1 MNVPATLRTA
11 AASLGA
17 NRLRAFLALLGI
29 VIGVASV
36 VTLMSIGRGVQ
47 AEITSSIESLGTNL
61 LLVRSSDGVGFDRPY
76 SGLSS
81 SYVSSTILQPLTL
94 ADAEALADPELTP
107 SVKGVAAELRTSGRI
122 AAGGNSEYGDI
133 LGVTPDYL
141 SVRDLS
147 MLSGIFIAP
156 THVANRDDVVVLGPA
171 LAESLFGFRD
181 PVGQSVRINAR
192 RFTVIG
198 VLARKG
204 RRGDSFYGF
213 LEWLDRRA
221 LVPATTAYY
230 RINSEG
236 TGGGEVGV
244 HSIYAQAESTDVVDA
259 AFNEI
264 RAVLRLRHRITGDDD
279 FTITSQR
286 EAIEVLAGA
295 VNAFVVFLG
304 AIAGV
309 SLLVGGIGIMNI
321 MLVSVVERTREI
333 GIRRAMGAKRRDI
346 LLQFVFEAVLLTVSG
361 GVLGILLGMG
371 ISALVSGVSLGE
383 GATLQTVVSGDI
395 ATLAIVVSAAVGLFF
410 GIYPASRASRL
421 HPIEALRTE

>member
-1 MNVPATLRTA
+1 MNVPAILRTA
-11 AASLGA
+11 ISSLGV
-17 NRLRAFLALLGI
+17 NRLRAALALLGI

-36 VTLMSIGRGVQ
+36 VTLMSIGRGIQ

-61 LLVRSSDGVGFDRPY
+61 LLVSFGGSPFRDVSGESSFR
-76 SGLSS
+76 
-81 SYVSSTILQPLTL
+81 IARPLTL
-94 ADAEALADPELTP
+94 ADAEALSDPELTP
-107 SVKGVAAELRTSGRI
+107 SVKAVAAQMRTGGQI
-122 AAGGNSEYGDI
+122 AARGNRASVEI
-133 LGVTPDYL
+133 LGVTSDYL
-141 SVRDLS
+141 QVRDLS
-147 MLSGIFIAP
+147 MLSGIFIAS
-156 THVANRDDVVVLGPA
+156 THVANKDEVVVLGSA

-181 PVGQSVRINAR
+181 PVGQPVRLNAR

-198 VLARKG
+198 VLQREG
-204 RRGDSFYGF
+204 QSQDGSFYGF
-213 LEWLDRRA
+213 LDWFDRQVM
-221 LVPATTAYY
+221 VPVTTAYY
-230 RINSEG
+230 RLDSDRRSG
-236 TGGGEVGV
+236 QGV
-244 HSIYAQAESTDVVDA
+244 VVEQIYVQAASSDVVDA

-264 RAVLRLRHRITGDDD
+264 RTVLRLRHRITEDDD

-286 EAIEVLAGA
+286 EAIEALAGA
-295 VNAFVVFLG
+295 VDAFVVFLG

-333 GIRRAMGAKRRDI
+333 GIRKAMGAKRRDI

-371 ISALVSGVSLGE
+371 VSALVSGVSLGE

-395 ATLAIVVSAAVGLFF
+395 ATLAVAVSAAVGLFF

-421 HPIEALRTE
+421 RPIEALRTE

>member
-1 MNVPATLRTA
+1 MNVPAILRTA
-11 AASLGA
+11 VSSLGV
-17 NRLRAFLALLGI
+17 NRLRAALALLGI

-36 VTLMSIGRGVQ
+36 VTLMSIGRGIQ

-61 LLVRSSDGVGFDRPY
+61 LLVSFGGSPFRDVSGESSFR
-76 SGLSS
+76 
-81 SYVSSTILQPLTL
+81 IARPLTL
-94 ADAEALADPELTP
+94 ADAEALSDPELTP
-107 SVKGVAAELRTSGRI
+107 SVKAVAAQMRTGGQI
-122 AAGGNSEYGDI
+122 AARGNRASVEI
-133 LGVTPDYL
+133 LGVTSDYL
-141 SVRDLS
+141 QVRDLS
-147 MLSGIFIAP
+147 MLSGIFIAS
-156 THVANRDDVVVLGPA
+156 THVANKDEVVVLGSA

-181 PVGQSVRINAR
+181 PVGQPVRLNAR

-198 VLARKG
+198 VLQREG
-204 RRGDSFYGF
+204 QSQDGSFYGF
-213 LEWLDRRA
+213 LDWFDRQVM
-221 LVPATTAYY
+221 VPVTTAYY
-230 RINSEG
+230 RLDRRSG
-236 TGGGEVGV
+236 QGV
-244 HSIYAQAESTDVVDA
+244 VVEQIYVQAASSDVVDA

-264 RAVLRLRHRITGDDD
+264 RTVLRLRHRITEDDD

-286 EAIEVLAGA
+286 EAIEALAGA
-295 VNAFVVFLG
+295 VDAFVVFLG

-333 GIRRAMGAKRRDI
+333 GIRKAMGAKRRDI

-371 ISALVSGVSLGE
+371 VSALVSGVSLGE

-395 ATLAIVVSAAVGLFF
+395 ATLAVAVSAAVGLFF

-421 HPIEALRTE
+421 RPIEALRTE

>member
-1 MNVPATLRTA
+1 MNVPAILRTA
-11 AASLGA
+11 IGSLGV
-17 NRLRAFLALLGI
+17 NRLRAALALLGI

-36 VTLMSIGRGVQ
+36 VTLMSIGRGIQ

-61 LLVRSSDGVGFDRPY
+61 LLVSFGGSPFRDVSGESSFR
-76 SGLSS
+76 
-81 SYVSSTILQPLTL
+81 IARPLTL
-94 ADAEALADPELTP
+94 ADAEALSDPELTP
-107 SVKGVAAELRTSGRI
+107 SVKAVAAQMRTGGQI
-122 AAGGNSEYGDI
+122 AARGNRASVEI
-133 LGVTPDYL
+133 LGVTSDYL
-141 SVRDLS
+141 QVRDLS
-147 MLSGIFIAP
+147 MLSGIFIAS
-156 THVANRDDVVVLGPA
+156 THVANKDEVVVLGSA

-181 PVGQSVRINAR
+181 PVGQPVRLNAR

-198 VLARKG
+198 VLQREG
-204 RRGDSFYGF
+204 QSQDGSFYGF
-213 LEWLDRRA
+213 LDWFDRQVM
-221 LVPATTAYY
+221 VPVTTAYY
-230 RINSEG
+230 RLDRRSG
-236 TGGGEVGV
+236 QGV
-244 HSIYAQAESTDVVDA
+244 VVEQIYVQAASSDVVDA

-264 RAVLRLRHRITGDDD
+264 RTVLRLRHRITEDDD

-286 EAIEVLAGA
+286 EAIEALAGA
-295 VNAFVVFLG
+295 VDAFVVFLG

-333 GIRRAMGAKRRDI
+333 GIRKAMGAKRRDI

-371 ISALVSGVSLGE
+371 VSALVSGVSLGE

-395 ATLAIVVSAAVGLFF
+395 ATLAVAVSAAVGLFF

-421 HPIEALRTE
+421 RPIEALRTE

>member
-1 MNVPATLRTA
+1 MNVPAILRTA
-11 AASLGA
+11 ISSLGV
-17 NRLRAFLALLGI
+17 NRLRAALALLGI

-36 VTLMSIGRGVQ
+36 VTLMSIGRGIQ

-61 LLVRSSDGVGFDRPY
+61 LLVSFGGSPFRDVSGESSFR
-76 SGLSS
+76 
-81 SYVSSTILQPLTL
+81 IARPLTL
-94 ADAEALADPELTP
+94 ADAEALSDPELTP
-107 SVKGVAAELRTSGRI
+107 SVKAVAAQMRTGGQI
-122 AAGGNSEYGDI
+122 AARGNRASVEI
-133 LGVTPDYL
+133 LGVTSDYL
-141 SVRDLS
+141 QVRDLS
-147 MLSGIFIAP
+147 MLSGIFIAS
-156 THVANRDDVVVLGPA
+156 THVANKDEVVVLGSA

-181 PVGQSVRINAR
+181 PVGQPVRLNAR

-198 VLARKG
+198 VLQREG
-204 RRGDSFYGF
+204 QSQDGSFYGF
-213 LEWLDRRA
+213 LDWFDRQVM
-221 LVPATTAYY
+221 VPVTTAYY
-230 RINSEG
+230 RLDRRSG
-236 TGGGEVGV
+236 QGV
-244 HSIYAQAESTDVVDA
+244 VVEQIYVQAASSDVVDA

-264 RAVLRLRHRITGDDD
+264 RTVLRLRHRITEDDD

-286 EAIEVLAGA
+286 EAIEALAGA
-295 VNAFVVFLG
+295 VDAFVVFLG

-333 GIRRAMGAKRRDI
+333 GIRKAMGAKRRDI

-371 ISALVSGVSLGE
+371 VSALVSGVSLGE

-395 ATLAIVVSAAVGLFF
+395 ATLAVAVSAAVGLFF

-421 HPIEALRTE
+421 RPIEALRTE

>member
-1 MNVPATLRTA
+1 MNVPAILRTA
-11 AASLGA
+11 ISSLGV
-17 NRLRAFLALLGI
+17 NRLRAALALLGI

-36 VTLMSIGRGVQ
+36 VTLMSIGRGIQ

-61 LLVRSSDGVGFDRPY
+61 LLVSFGGSPFRDVSGESSFKIAR
-76 SGLSS
+76 
-81 SYVSSTILQPLTL
+81 PLTL
-94 ADAEALADPELTP
+94 ADAEALSDPELTP
-107 SVKGVAAELRTSGRI
+107 SVKAVAAQMRTGGQI
-122 AAGGNSEYGDI
+122 AARGNRASVEI
-133 LGVTPDYL
+133 LGVTSDYL
-141 SVRDLS
+141 QVRDLS
-147 MLSGIFIAP
+147 MLSGIFIAS
-156 THVANRDDVVVLGPA
+156 THVANKDEVVVLGSA

-181 PVGQSVRINAR
+181 PVGQPVRLNAR

-198 VLARKG
+198 VLQREG
-204 RRGDSFYGF
+204 QSQDGSFYGF
-213 LEWLDRRA
+213 LDWFDRQVMVPVTTAHYRLDSDRR
-221 LVPATTAYY
+221 
-230 RINSEG
+230 SG
-236 TGGGEVGV
+236 QGV
-244 HSIYAQAESTDVVDA
+244 VVEQIYVQAASSDVVDA

-264 RAVLRLRHRITGDDD
+264 RTVLRLRHRITDDDD

-286 EAIEVLAGA
+286 EAIEALAGA
-295 VNAFVVFLG
+295 VDAFVVFLG

-333 GIRRAMGAKRRDI
+333 GIRKAMGAKRRDI

-371 ISALVSGVSLGE
+371 VSALVSGVSLGE

-395 ATLAIVVSAAVGLFF
+395 ATLAVAVSAAVGLFF

-421 HPIEALRTE
+421 RPIEALRTE

>member
-1 MNVPATLRTA
+1 MNVPAILRTA
-11 AASLGA
+11 VSSLGV
-17 NRLRAFLALLGI
+17 NRLRAALALLGI

-36 VTLMSIGRGVQ
+36 VTLMSIGRGIQ

-61 LLVRSSDGVGFDRPY
+61 LLVSFGGSPFRDVSGESSFR
-76 SGLSS
+76 
-81 SYVSSTILQPLTL
+81 IARPLTL
-94 ADAEALADPELTP
+94 ADAEALSDPELTP
-107 SVKGVAAELRTSGRI
+107 SVKAVAAQMRTGGQI
-122 AAGGNSEYGDI
+122 AARGNRASVEI
-133 LGVTPDYL
+133 LGVTSDYL
-141 SVRDLS
+141 QVRGLS
-147 MLSGIFIAP
+147 MLSGIFIAS
-156 THVANRDDVVVLGPA
+156 THVANKDEVVVLGSA

-181 PVGQSVRINAR
+181 PVGQPVRLNAR

-198 VLARKG
+198 VLQREG
-204 RRGDSFYGF
+204 QSQDGSFYGF
-213 LEWLDRRA
+213 LDWFDRQVM
-221 LVPATTAYY
+221 VPVTTAYY
-230 RINSEG
+230 RLDRRSG
-236 TGGGEVGV
+236 QGV
-244 HSIYAQAESTDVVDA
+244 VVEQIYVQAASSNVVDV

-264 RAVLRLRHRITGDDD
+264 RTVLRLRHRITDDDD

-286 EAIEVLAGA
+286 EAIEALAGA
-295 VNAFVVFLG
+295 VDAFVVFLG

-333 GIRRAMGAKRRDI
+333 GIRKAMGAKRRDI

-371 ISALVSGVSLGE
+371 VSALVSGVSLGE

-395 ATLAIVVSAAVGLFF
+395 ATLAVAVSAAVGLFF

-421 HPIEALRTE
+421 RPIEALRIE

>member
-1 MNVPATLRTA
+1 MNVPAILRTA
-11 AASLGA
+11 VSSLGV
-17 NRLRAFLALLGI
+17 NRLRAALALLGI

-36 VTLMSIGRGVQ
+36 VTLMSIGRGIQ

-61 LLVRSSDGVGFDRPY
+61 LLVSFGGSPFRDVSGESSFKIAR
-76 SGLSS
+76 
-81 SYVSSTILQPLTL
+81 PLTL
-94 ADAEALADPELTP
+94 ADAEALSDPDLTP
-107 SVKGVAAELRTSGRI
+107 SVKAVAAQMRTGGQI
-122 AAGGNSEYGDI
+122 AARGNRASVEI
-133 LGVTPDYL
+133 LGVTSDYL
-141 SVRDLS
+141 QVRDLS
-147 MLSGIFIAP
+147 MLSGIFIAS
-156 THVANRDDVVVLGPA
+156 THVANKDEVVVLGSA

-181 PVGQSVRINAR
+181 PVGQPVRLNAR

-198 VLARKG
+198 VLQREG
-204 RRGDSFYGF
+204 QSQDGSFYGF
-213 LEWLDRRA
+213 LDWFDRQVM
-221 LVPATTAYY
+221 VPVTTAYY
-230 RINSEG
+230 RLDRRSG
-236 TGGGEVGV
+236 QGV
-244 HSIYAQAESTDVVDA
+244 VVEQIYVQAASSDVVDA

-264 RAVLRLRHRITGDDD
+264 RTVLRLRHRITEDDD

-286 EAIEVLAGA
+286 EAIEALAGA
-295 VNAFVVFLG
+295 VDAFVVFLG

-333 GIRRAMGAKRRDI
+333 GIRKAMGAKRRDI

-371 ISALVSGVSLGE
+371 VSALVSGVSLGE

-395 ATLAIVVSAAVGLFF
+395 ATLAVAVSAAVGLFF

-421 HPIEALRTE
+421 RPIEALRTE

>member
-1 MNVPATLRTA
+1 MNVPAILRTA
-11 AASLGA
+11 IGSLGV
-17 NRLRAFLALLGI
+17 NRLRAALALLGI

-36 VTLMSIGRGVQ
+36 VTLMSIGRGIQ

-61 LLVRSSDGVGFDRPY
+61 LLVSFGGSPFRDVSGESSFR
-76 SGLSS
+76 
-81 SYVSSTILQPLTL
+81 IARPLTL
-94 ADAEALADPELTP
+94 ADAEALSDPELTP
-107 SVKGVAAELRTSGRI
+107 SVKAVAAQMRTGGQI
-122 AAGGNSEYGDI
+122 AARGNRASVEI
-133 LGVTPDYL
+133 LGVTSDYL
-141 SVRDLS
+141 QVRDLS
-147 MLSGIFIAP
+147 MLSGIFIAS
-156 THVANRDDVVVLGPA
+156 THVANKDEVVVLGSA

-181 PVGQSVRINAR
+181 PVGQPVRINAR

-198 VLARKG
+198 VLQREG
-204 RRGDSFYGF
+204 QSQDGSFYGF
-213 LEWLDRRA
+213 LDWFDRQVMVPVTTAHYRLDSDRR
-221 LVPATTAYY
+221 
-230 RINSEG
+230 SG
-236 TGGGEVGV
+236 QGV
-244 HSIYAQAESTDVVDA
+244 VVEQIYVQAASSDVVDA

-264 RAVLRLRHRITGDDD
+264 RTVLRLRHRITEDDD

-286 EAIEVLAGA
+286 EAIEALAGA
-295 VNAFVVFLG
+295 VDAFVVFLG

-333 GIRRAMGAKRRDI
+333 GIRKAMGAKRRDI

-371 ISALVSGVSLGE
+371 VSALVSGVSLGE

-395 ATLAIVVSAAVGLFF
+395 ATLAVAVSAAVGLFF

-421 HPIEALRTE
+421 RPIEALRTE

>member
-1 MNVPATLRTA
+1 MNVPAILRTA
-11 AASLGA
+11 ISSLGV
-17 NRLRAFLALLGI
+17 NRLRAALALLGI

-36 VTLMSIGRGVQ
+36 VTLMSIGRGIQ

-61 LLVRSSDGVGFDRPY
+61 LLVSFGGSPFRDVSGESSFR
-76 SGLSS
+76 
-81 SYVSSTILQPLTL
+81 IARPLTL
-94 ADAEALADPELTP
+94 ADAEALSDPELTP
-107 SVKGVAAELRTSGRI
+107 SVKAVAAQMRTGGQI
-122 AAGGNSEYGDI
+122 AARGNRASVEI
-133 LGVTPDYL
+133 LGVTSDYL
-141 SVRDLS
+141 QVRDLS
-147 MLSGIFIAP
+147 MLSGIFIAS
-156 THVANRDDVVVLGPA
+156 THVANKDEVVVLGSA

-181 PVGQSVRINAR
+181 PVGQPVRINAR

-198 VLARKG
+198 VLQREG
-204 RRGDSFYGF
+204 QSQDGSFYGF
-213 LEWLDRRA
+213 LDWFDRQVM
-221 LVPATTAYY
+221 VPVTTAYY
-230 RINSEG
+230 RLDRRSG
-236 TGGGEVGV
+236 QGV
-244 HSIYAQAESTDVVDA
+244 VVEQIYVQAASSDVVDA

-264 RAVLRLRHRITGDDD
+264 RTVLRLRHRITADDD

-286 EAIEVLAGA
+286 EAIEALAGA
-295 VNAFVVFLG
+295 VDAFVVFLG

-333 GIRRAMGAKRRDI
+333 GIRKAMGAKRRDI

-371 ISALVSGVSLGE
+371 VSALVSGVSLGE

-395 ATLAIVVSAAVGLFF
+395 ATLAVAVSAAVGLFF

-421 HPIEALRTE
+421 RPIEALRTE

>member
-1 MNVPATLRTA
+1 MNVPAILRTA
-11 AASLGA
+11 ISSLGV
-17 NRLRAFLALLGI
+17 NRLRAALALLGI

-36 VTLMSIGRGVQ
+36 VTLMSIGRGIQ

-61 LLVRSSDGVGFDRPY
+61 LLVSFGGSPFRDVSGESSFR
-76 SGLSS
+76 
-81 SYVSSTILQPLTL
+81 IARPLTL
-94 ADAEALADPELTP
+94 ADAEALSDPELTP
-107 SVKGVAAELRTSGRI
+107 SVKAVAAQMRTGGQI
-122 AAGGNSEYGDI
+122 AARGNRASVEI
-133 LGVTPDYL
+133 LGVTSDYL
-141 SVRDLS
+141 QVRDLS
-147 MLSGIFIAP
+147 MLSGIFIAS
-156 THVANRDDVVVLGPA
+156 THVANKDEVVVLGSA

-181 PVGQSVRINAR
+181 PVGQPVRINAR

-198 VLARKG
+198 VLQREG
-204 RRGDSFYGF
+204 QSQDGSFYGF
-213 LEWLDRRA
+213 LDWFDRQVMVPVTTAHYRLDSDRR
-221 LVPATTAYY
+221 
-230 RINSEG
+230 SG
-236 TGGGEVGV
+236 QGV
-244 HSIYAQAESTDVVDA
+244 VVEQIYVQAASSDVVDA

-264 RAVLRLRHRITGDDD
+264 RTVLRLRHRITEDDD

-286 EAIEVLAGA
+286 EAIEALAGA
-295 VNAFVVFLG
+295 VDAFVVFLG

-333 GIRRAMGAKRRDI
+333 GIRKAMGAKRRDI

-371 ISALVSGVSLGE
+371 VSALVSGVSLGE

-395 ATLAIVVSAAVGLFF
+395 ATLAVAVSAAVGLFF

-421 HPIEALRTE
+421 RPIEALRTE

>member
-1 MNVPATLRTA
+1 MNVPAILRTA
-11 AASLGA
+11 IGSLGV
-17 NRLRAFLALLGI
+17 NRLRAALALLGI

-36 VTLMSIGRGVQ
+36 VTLMSIGRGIQ

-61 LLVRSSDGVGFDRPY
+61 LLVSFGGSPFRDVSGESSFR
-76 SGLSS
+76 
-81 SYVSSTILQPLTL
+81 IARPLTL
-94 ADAEALADPELTP
+94 ADAEALSDPELTP
-107 SVKGVAAELRTSGRI
+107 SVKAVAAQMRTGGQI
-122 AAGGNSEYGDI
+122 AARGNRASVEI
-133 LGVTPDYL
+133 LGVTSDYL
-141 SVRDLS
+141 QVRDLS
-147 MLSGIFIAP
+147 MLSGIFIAS
-156 THVANRDDVVVLGPA
+156 THVANKDEVVVLGSA

-181 PVGQSVRINAR
+181 PVGQPVRLNAR

-198 VLARKG
+198 VLQREG
-204 RRGDSFYGF
+204 QSQDGSFYGF
-213 LEWLDRRA
+213 LDWFDRQVM
-221 LVPATTAYY
+221 VPVTTAYY
-230 RINSEG
+230 RLDSDRRSG
-236 TGGGEVGV
+236 KGV
-244 HSIYAQAESTDVVDA
+244 VVEQIYVQAASSDVVDA

-264 RAVLRLRHRITGDDD
+264 RTVLRLRHRITEDDD

-286 EAIEVLAGA
+286 EAIEALAGA
-295 VNAFVVFLG
+295 VDAFVVFLG

-333 GIRRAMGAKRRDI
+333 GIRKAMGAKRRDI

-371 ISALVSGVSLGE
+371 VSALVSGVSLGE

-395 ATLAIVVSAAVGLFF
+395 ATLAVAVSAAVGLFF

-421 HPIEALRTE
+421 RPIEALRTE

>member
-1 MNVPATLRTA
+1 MNVPAILRTA
-11 AASLGA
+11 ISSLGV
-17 NRLRAFLALLGI
+17 NRLRAALALLGI

-36 VTLMSIGRGVQ
+36 VTLMSIGRGIQ

-61 LLVRSSDGVGFDRPY
+61 LLVSFGGSPFRDVSGESSFR
-76 SGLSS
+76 
-81 SYVSSTILQPLTL
+81 IARPLTL
-94 ADAEALADPELTP
+94 ADAEALSDPDLTP
-107 SVKGVAAELRTSGRI
+107 SVKAVAAQMRTGGQI
-122 AAGGNSEYGDI
+122 AARGNRASVEI
-133 LGVTPDYL
+133 LGVTSDYL
-141 SVRDLS
+141 QVRDLS
-147 MLSGIFIAP
+147 MLSGIFIAS
-156 THVANRDDVVVLGPA
+156 THVANKDEVVVLGSA

-181 PVGQSVRINAR
+181 PVGQPVRINAR

-198 VLARKG
+198 VLQREG
-204 RRGDSFYGF
+204 QSQDGSFYGF
-213 LEWLDRRA
+213 LDWFDRQVM
-221 LVPATTAYY
+221 VPVTTAYY
-230 RINSEG
+230 RLDSDRRSG
-236 TGGGEVGV
+236 QGV
-244 HSIYAQAESTDVVDA
+244 VVEQIYVQAASSDVVDA

-264 RAVLRLRHRITGDDD
+264 RTVLRLRHRITEDDD

-286 EAIEVLAGA
+286 EAIEALAGA
-295 VNAFVVFLG
+295 VDAFVVFLG

-333 GIRRAMGAKRRDI
+333 GIRKAMGAKRRDI

-371 ISALVSGVSLGE
+371 VSALVSGVSLGE

-395 ATLAIVVSAAVGLFF
+395 ATLAVAVSAAVGLFF

-421 HPIEALRTE
+421 RPIEALRTE

>member
-1 MNVPATLRTA
+1 MNVPAILRTA
-11 AASLGA
+11 VSSLGV
-17 NRLRAFLALLGI
+17 NRLRAALALLGI

-36 VTLMSIGRGVQ
+36 VTLMSIGRGIQ

-61 LLVRSSDGVGFDRPY
+61 LLVSFGGSPFRDVSGESSFR
-76 SGLSS
+76 
-81 SYVSSTILQPLTL
+81 IARPLTL
-94 ADAEALADPELTP
+94 ADAEALSDPDLTP
-107 SVKGVAAELRTSGRI
+107 SVKAVAAQMRTGGQI
-122 AAGGNSEYGDI
+122 AARGNRASVEI
-133 LGVTPDYL
+133 LGVTSDYL
-141 SVRDLS
+141 QVRDLS
-147 MLSGIFIAP
+147 MLSGIFIAS
-156 THVANRDDVVVLGPA
+156 THVANKDEVVVLGSA

-181 PVGQSVRINAR
+181 PVGQPVRINAR

-198 VLARKG
+198 VLQREG
-204 RRGDSFYGF
+204 QSQDGSFYGF
-213 LEWLDRRA
+213 LDWFDRQVM
-221 LVPATTAYY
+221 VPVTTAYY
-230 RINSEG
+230 RLDRRSG
-236 TGGGEVGV
+236 QGV
-244 HSIYAQAESTDVVDA
+244 VVEQIYVQAASSDVVDA

-264 RAVLRLRHRITGDDD
+264 RTVLRLRHRITEDDD

-286 EAIEVLAGA
+286 EAIEALAGA
-295 VNAFVVFLG
+295 VDAFVVFLG

-333 GIRRAMGAKRRDI
+333 GIRKAMGAKRRDI

-371 ISALVSGVSLGE
+371 VSALVSGVSLGE

-395 ATLAIVVSAAVGLFF
+395 ATLAVAVSAAVGLFF

-421 HPIEALRTE
+421 RPIEALRTE

>member
-1 MNVPATLRTA
+1 MNVPAILRTA
-11 AASLGA
+11 VSSLGV
-17 NRLRAFLALLGI
+17 NRLRAALALLGI

-36 VTLMSIGRGVQ
+36 VTLMSIGRGIQ

-61 LLVRSSDGVGFDRPY
+61 LLVSFGGSPFRDVSGESSFR
-76 SGLSS
+76 
-81 SYVSSTILQPLTL
+81 IARPLTL
-94 ADAEALADPELTP
+94 ADAEALSDPELTP
-107 SVKGVAAELRTSGRI
+107 SVKAVAAQMRTGGQI
-122 AAGGNSEYGDI
+122 AARGNRASVEI
-133 LGVTPDYL
+133 LGVTSDYL
-141 SVRDLS
+141 QVRDLS
-147 MLSGIFIAP
+147 MLSGIFIAS
-156 THVANRDDVVVLGPA
+156 THVANKDEVVVLGSA

-181 PVGQSVRINAR
+181 PVGQPVRLNAR

-198 VLARKG
+198 VLQREG
-204 RRGDSFYGF
+204 QSQDGSFYGF
-213 LEWLDRRA
+213 LDWFDRQVMVPVTTAHYRLDSDRR
-221 LVPATTAYY
+221 
-230 RINSEG
+230 SG
-236 TGGGEVGV
+236 QGV
-244 HSIYAQAESTDVVDA
+244 VVEQIYVQAASSDVVDA

-264 RAVLRLRHRITGDDD
+264 RTVLRLRHRITEDDD

-286 EAIEVLAGA
+286 EAIEALAGA
-295 VNAFVVFLG
+295 VDAFVVFLG

-333 GIRRAMGAKRRDI
+333 GIRKAMGAKRRDI

-371 ISALVSGVSLGE
+371 VSALVSGVSLGE

-395 ATLAIVVSAAVGLFF
+395 ATLAVAVSAAVGLFF

-421 HPIEALRTE
+421 RPIEALRAE

>member
-1 MNVPATLRTA
+1 MNVPAILRTA
-11 AASLGA
+11 VSSLGV
-17 NRLRAFLALLGI
+17 NRLRAALALLGI

-36 VTLMSIGRGVQ
+36 VTLMSIGRGIQ

-61 LLVRSSDGVGFDRPY
+61 LLVSFGGSPFRDVSGESSFR
-76 SGLSS
+76 
-81 SYVSSTILQPLTL
+81 IARPLTL
-94 ADAEALADPELTP
+94 ADAEALSDPELTP
-107 SVKGVAAELRTSGRI
+107 SVKAVAAQMRTGGQI
-122 AAGGNSEYGDI
+122 AARGNRASVEI
-133 LGVTPDYL
+133 LGVTSDYL
-141 SVRDLS
+141 QVRDLS
-147 MLSGIFIAP
+147 MLSGIFIAS
-156 THVANRDDVVVLGPA
+156 THVANKDEVVVLGSA

-181 PVGQSVRINAR
+181 PVGQPVRLNAR

-198 VLARKG
+198 VLQREG
-204 RRGDSFYGF
+204 QSQDGSFYGF
-213 LEWLDRRA
+213 LDWFDRQVM
-221 LVPATTAYY
+221 VPVTTAYY
-230 RINSEG
+230 RLDRRSG
-236 TGGGEVGV
+236 QGV
-244 HSIYAQAESTDVVDA
+244 VVEQIYVQAASSDVVDA

-264 RAVLRLRHRITGDDD
+264 RTVLRLRHRITEDDD

-286 EAIEVLAGA
+286 EAIEALAGA
-295 VNAFVVFLG
+295 VDAFVVFLG

-333 GIRRAMGAKRRDI
+333 GIRKAMGAKRRDI

-371 ISALVSGVSLGE
+371 VSALVSGVSLGE

-395 ATLAIVVSAAVGLFF
+395 ATLAVAVSAAIGLFF

-421 HPIEALRTE
+421 RPIEALRTE

>member
-1 MNVPATLRTA
+1 MNLPAILRTA
-11 AASLGA
+11 VVSLGV
-17 NRLRAFLALLGI
+17 NRLRAALALLGI

-36 VTLMSIGRGVQ
+36 VTLMSIGRGIQ

-61 LLVRSSDGVGFDRPY
+61 LLISPGGGAPYAVPDGGFLRSSPI
-76 SGLSS
+76 
-81 SYVSSTILQPLTL
+81 TAKQLTL
-94 ADAEALADPELTP
+94 ADAEALLDPELTP
-107 SVKGVAAELRTSGRI
+107 SVKAVAAEWRTSGGQI
-122 AAGGNSEYGDI
+122 VANGNMDYVEV

-147 MLSGIFIAP
+147 MLSGTFIAY
-156 THVANRDDVVVLGPA
+156 THVANRDEVVVLGPA
-171 LAESLFGFRD
+171 LAERLFGFRD
-181 PVGQSVRINAR
+181 PVGQSVSIGAR

-198 VLARKG
+198 VLERKSQ
-204 RRGDSFYGF
+204 RQDSFYGF
-213 LEWLDRRA
+213 LEWFDRQ
-221 LVPATTAYY
+221 VMMPVTTASYGF
-230 RINSEG
+230 NSQRAI
-236 TGGGEVGV
+236 GGEGRVGR
-244 HSIYAQAESTDVVDA
+244 IYAQAASSDVVDA
-259 AFNEI
+259 AFSEI
-264 RAVLRLRHRITGDDD
+264 RTVLRLRHRITEDDD
-279 FTITSQR
+279 FTITTQR
-286 EAIEVLAGA
+286 EAIQALAGA
-295 VNAFVVFLG
+295 VDAFVFFLG

-371 ISALVSGVSLGE
+371 VSALVSGVNLGE

-421 HPIEALRTE
+421 HPIEALRSE

>member
-1 MNVPATLRTA
+1 MNVPAILRTA
-11 AASLGA
+11 ISSLGV
-17 NRLRAFLALLGI
+17 NRLRAALALLGI

-36 VTLMSIGRGVQ
+36 VTLMSIGRGIQ

-61 LLVRSSDGVGFDRPY
+61 LLVSFGGSPFRDVSGESSFR
-76 SGLSS
+76 
-81 SYVSSTILQPLTL
+81 IARPLTL
-94 ADAEALADPELTP
+94 ADAEALSDPELTP
-107 SVKGVAAELRTSGRI
+107 SVKAVAAQMRTGGQI
-122 AAGGNSEYGDI
+122 AARGNRASVEI
-133 LGVTPDYL
+133 LGVTSDYL
-141 SVRDLS
+141 QVRDLS
-147 MLSGIFIAP
+147 MLSGIFIAS
-156 THVANRDDVVVLGPA
+156 THVANKDEVVVLGSA

-181 PVGQSVRINAR
+181 PVGQPVRLNAR

-198 VLARKG
+198 VLQREG
-204 RRGDSFYGF
+204 QSQDGSFYGF
-213 LEWLDRRA
+213 LDWFDRQVM
-221 LVPATTAYY
+221 VPVTTAYY
-230 RINSEG
+230 RLDRRSG
-236 TGGGEVGV
+236 QGV
-244 HSIYAQAESTDVVDA
+244 VVEQIYVQAASSDVVDA

-264 RAVLRLRHRITGDDD
+264 RTVLRLRHRITADDD

-286 EAIEVLAGA
+286 EAIEALAGA
-295 VNAFVVFLG
+295 VDAFVVFLG

-333 GIRRAMGAKRRDI
+333 GIRKAMGAKRRDI

-371 ISALVSGVSLGE
+371 VSALVSGVSLGE

-395 ATLAIVVSAAVGLFF
+395 ATLAVAVSAAVGLFF

-421 HPIEALRTE
+421 RPIEALRTE

>member
-1 MNVPATLRTA
+1 MNVPAILRTA
-11 AASLGA
+11 VSSLGV
-17 NRLRAFLALLGI
+17 NRLRAALALLGI

-36 VTLMSIGRGVQ
+36 VTLMSIGRGIQ

-61 LLVRSSDGVGFDRPY
+61 LLVSFGGSPFRDVSGESSFR
-76 SGLSS
+76 
-81 SYVSSTILQPLTL
+81 IARPLTL
-94 ADAEALADPELTP
+94 ADAEALSDPELTP
-107 SVKGVAAELRTSGRI
+107 SVKAVAAQMRTGGQI
-122 AAGGNSEYGDI
+122 AARGNRASVEI
-133 LGVTPDYL
+133 LGVTSDYL
-141 SVRDLS
+141 QVRDLS
-147 MLSGIFIAP
+147 MLSGIFIAS
-156 THVANRDDVVVLGPA
+156 THVANKDEVVVLGSA

-181 PVGQSVRINAR
+181 PVGQPVRLNAR

-198 VLARKG
+198 VLQREG
-204 RRGDSFYGF
+204 QSQDGSFYGF
-213 LEWLDRRA
+213 LDWFDRQVM
-221 LVPATTAYY
+221 VPVTTAYY
-230 RINSEG
+230 RLDRRSG
-236 TGGGEVGV
+236 QGV
-244 HSIYAQAESTDVVDA
+244 VVEQIYVQAASSDVVDA

-264 RAVLRLRHRITGDDD
+264 RTVLRLRHRITEDDD

-286 EAIEVLAGA
+286 EAIEALAGA
-295 VNAFVVFLG
+295 VDAFVVFLG

-333 GIRRAMGAKRRDI
+333 GIRKAMGAKRRDI

-371 ISALVSGVSLGE
+371 VSALVSGVSLGE

-395 ATLAIVVSAAVGLFF
+395 ATLAVAVSAAVGLFF

-421 HPIEALRTE
+421 RPIEALRIE